1 MKKKNKGLLILVLLL
16 LVTIGIGYAIVSTDK
31 VTINGHATATTDFD
45 IQFKTD
51 TTIETATGTATT
63 GGKTNSTGDK
73 KTTVTASYTSE
84 DVAEFKVSNL
94 KYVGEYGE
102 ATYTIINK
110 STDLK
115 ANITAEVTSAISD
128 TEHYSVTT
136 TMATGA
142 SSVAPDGTTTVT
154 VRVALIKAFD
164 DQTEAA
170 NEATFTVTAK
180 GEAVQE

>member
-16 LVTIGIGYAIVSTDK
+16 LVTIGIGYATVSTDK

-45 IQFKTD
+45 IQFVKDD
-51 TTIETATGTATT
+51 TNIVKNTGTT
-63 GGKTNSTGDK
+63 KTKVNEDETNPTK
-73 KTTVTASYTSE
+73 VEASYTSV

>member
-16 LVTIGIGYAIVSTDK
+16 LVTIGIGYAAVSSDK

-45 IQFKTD
+45 IQFVKDD
-51 TTIETATGTATT
+51 TNIVKNTGTT
-63 GGKTNSTGDK
+63 KTKVNEDETNPTK
-73 KTTVTASYTSE
+73 VEASYTSV

>member
-16 LVTIGIGYAIVSTDK
+16 LVTIGIGYATVSSDK

-45 IQFKTD
+45 IQFVKDD
-51 TTIETATGTATT
+51 TNIVKNTGTT
-63 GGKTNSTGDK
+63 KTKVNEDETNPTK
-73 KTTVTASYTSE
+73 VEASYTSV